1 MILFPNC
8 KINLG
13 LHILRKREDGY
24 HDLQTIFYP
33 FPLKDA
39 LEVVRHPSPP
49 VTDVEYSGSGLQVQG
64 DLSNN
69 ICIKAYHL
77 LKQDFPDLAP
87 VKMHLHKTIPM
98 GAGLG
103 GGSADG
109 AFTLLLLNQKFNL
122 GLSEEALL
130 QYALQLG
137 SDCPFF
143 IRNQPSFATGRGE
156 ILEPISLDLSGYQFV
171 VVNPGIHVN
180 TGWAFSQIRPMAERP
195 SLKEI
200 VQKPVETWKES
211 LSNDFESP
219 VSRQHPQI
227 GRIKNLLSEQG
238 AVYAAMTGSGSTVF
252 GIFSKEAKPELDFPP
267 SYFVRI
273 V

>member
-13 LHILRKREDGY
+13 LSVLGRREDGY
-24 HDLQTIFYP
+24 HNLETVFYP
-33 FPLKDA
+33 VPLKDA
-39 LEVVRHPSPP
+39 LEVVRHPAPL
-49 VTDVEYSGSGLQVQG
+49 TDVEYSGSGLVVGG
-64 DLSNN
+64 DLSDN
-69 ICIKAYHL
+69 ICVKAYQL
-77 LKQDFPDLAP
+77 LKKDFPELPAI
-87 VKMHLHKTIPM
+87 KLHLHKTIPM

-109 AFTLLLLNQKFNL
+109 AFTLLLLDQKFNL
-122 GLSEEALL
+122 GLSEESLL

-143 IRNQPSFATGRGE
+143 IRNRPCFAVGRGE
-156 ILEPISLDLSGYQFV
+156 KMEDMPLDLSAYQFV
-171 VVNPGIHVN
+171 LVNPGIHVN
-180 TGWAFSQIRPMAERP
+180 TGWAFSQVKPSTGKP

-200 VQKPVETWKES
+200 IRLPVEHWKES
-211 LSNDFESP
+211 LVNDFEAP
-219 VSRQHPQI
+219 VSQHYPEI
-227 GRIKNLLSEQG
+227 AAIKLSLYQQG

-252 GIFSKEAKPELDFPP
+252 GLFAQEKKPAFAFP
-267 SYFVRI
+267 SHYFVTI